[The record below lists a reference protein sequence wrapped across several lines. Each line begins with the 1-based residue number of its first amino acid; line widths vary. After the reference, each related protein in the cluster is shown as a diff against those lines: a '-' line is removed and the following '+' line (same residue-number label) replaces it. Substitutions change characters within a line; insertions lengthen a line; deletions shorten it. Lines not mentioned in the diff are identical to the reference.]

1 MAHVGLC
8 ASQWLTNMSE
18 GHPRPAICWLDQ
30 AECRDSA
37 LVGGKAAHLSQLST
51 AFRVP
56 PGFCLTTAAFDIASG
71 MVDATT
77 HLADKL
83 ADGVF
88 EELTRAYATLAERC
102 GAAGLSVAIR
112 SSALDEDSATSSFA
126 GQHKTFLNVV
136 GAKAVASTV
145 MRCWASAGSTHAQ
158 LYRIQQGLAADS
170 IRMAVL
176 VQQFI
181 AADSSAVIF
190 TANPVTGSRDELVIN
205 ASWGLGES
213 IVGGTVTPDTY
224 VLRTS
229 DLSIFAQQIG
239 EKRRMTIPVLGGTR
253 EVDIPRFLR
262 LGPVL
267 NDNQIAELGRLG
279 RDLEAAMGWPVDAE
293 CAYQAGHLY
302 LLQCRPI
309 TALRSL
315 PRA

>member
-1 MAHVGLC
+1 
-8 ASQWLTNMSE
+8 MSE
-18 GHPRPAICWLDQ
+18 GHERPAICWLGQ
-30 AECRDSA
+30 TECRDRA
-37 LVGGKAAHLSQLST
+37 LVGGKAAQLSQLSA

-56 PGFCLTTAAFDIASG
+56 PGFCLTTAAFDIGSG

-83 ADGVF
+83 PDGVL

-102 GAAGLSVAIR
+102 GATGLSVAVR
-112 SSALDEDSATSSFA
+112 SSALDEDGATSSFA

-136 GAKAVASTV
+136 GAEAVAEAV
-145 MRCWASAGSTHAQ
+145 MRCWASAGSMHAQ

-176 VQQFI
+176 IQQFI
-181 AADSSAVIF
+181 VADSSAVLF
-190 TANPVTGSRDELVIN
+190 SANPVTGSRDTLVIN

-224 VLRTS
+224 VLQTS
-229 DLSIFAQQIG
+229 DLSIISQQIA
-239 EKRRMTIPVLGGTR
+239 EKRRMTIPISAGTR

-262 LGPVL
+262 LRPVL
-267 NDNQIAELGRLG
+267 NDNQIAELGRLAG
-279 RDLEAAMGWPVDAE
+279 ALEAVMGRPVDVE
-293 CAYQAGHLY
+293 CAYAAGCLY

-309 TALRSL
+309 TALSRE
-315 PRA
+315 